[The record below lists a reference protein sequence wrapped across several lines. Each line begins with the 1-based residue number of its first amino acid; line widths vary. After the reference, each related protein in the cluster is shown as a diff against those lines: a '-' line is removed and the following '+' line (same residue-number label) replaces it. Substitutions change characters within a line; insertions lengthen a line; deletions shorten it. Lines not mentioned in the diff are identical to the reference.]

1 VVLLRRPSAR
11 IIDRTHPAAD
21 YRDALAPQG
30 RRERAGTVVGR
41 VGAPGHLRELM
52 ASAADGRGASV
63 LIAGEPGIGKST
75 LLSSTLAEAAGRG
88 FLVLRGAPDAE
99 GGLTLQSVVSAIT
112 ATGTD
117 IDSQTTDAG
126 PTVPPDPRQQF
137 PPLRFSLPV
146 TGAHCDPAAAVG
158 AVLAAVERMC
168 AATPV
173 LLAVDDLHRADPDAL
188 LLWHRLGRAA
198 PRLPLLLVACSRP
211 TAPSGAPDRL
221 RRALVAEG
229 NVVLRLEPFT
239 PAEVAAMATA
249 LLGAPPGA
257 QLRRRLEAAGGNP
270 AFVRDLIESL
280 RRGNGLRIEGRIAES
295 TAEAA
300 AGPIPA
306 ALVEA
311 VCGRLGPLSADTLDL
326 LRLASLLGEEFTGRE
341 LAAVAGL
348 EPSELL
354 CALDE
359 VICAGVLA
367 EHGPRLR
374 FRHALVCQA
383 LRHSLRETRRSAL
396 HRSAAQALDA
406 AGAPVE
412 RVAEQLLTAAALAQ
426 GWPAQWLAAKADELT
441 FRAPELAVEL
451 FRRAIDHAAPDDPH
465 RLLFEEKLASAMY
478 LLGRSDCAPA
488 ALGLLE
494 YRADPVRRTT
504 WAYMSG
510 IALNRV
516 GRYAQGLDAVK
527 DGVEALQNAA
537 GSLPAGFAELWS
549 ARFTGLR
556 SQLVWSQGQ
565 RDEAR
570 GLADR
575 ALAEGL
581 RLGDP
586 LALFYGTHMKSL
598 LCAGDGDA
606 PGALAWIEQ
615 GLAALGERWQLAD
628 QRLLMMMNQA
638 VALGRLDRAAEA
650 HAVLGRAQ
658 EVAERCGVTRRL
670 AGIVFLSTS
679 LLYLTGRWDESVA
692 TARPMIDHADAG
704 RQRSL
709 LAAVRAL
716 ILLHRGR
723 AGEAREDLATVQ
735 REHGRL
741 DGRLERFPVLASS
754 LSAEADG
761 RAADALAALAPALA
775 GDGRWDSDERHWCLP
790 DLTRLALAAGDG
802 GLARSAAEAA
812 EADADQDA
820 ANTRRRAS
828 AQRCRGLLDNDQSLL
843 SAAAEYYR
851 SVDMPLLLAQTLE
864 DSAVVAAAL
873 GAADDARRHLEA
885 AAEGY
890 RALGASWD
898 LARADAR
905 LREFGIR
912 RGRRTG
918 RTRPDTGWEAL
929 TPAEAKVASLVAQ
942 GSSNPEIAA
951 LLYLSPRTVQTHV
964 SHILTKLGVHSR
976 SEIAREA
983 ARRVPGASV

>member
-1 VVLLRRPSAR
+1 
-11 IIDRTHPAAD
+11 
-21 YRDALAPQG
+21 
-30 RRERAGTVVGR
+30 
-41 VGAPGHLRELM
+41 M
-52 ASAADGRGASV
+52 ASAADGRGSSV
-63 LIAGEPGIGKST
+63 LISGEPGIGTST
-75 LLSSTLAEAAGRG
+75 LLSSALAEASGLG
-88 FLVLRGAPDAE
+88 FLVLRGVPDA
-99 GGLTLQSVVSAIT
+99 GQDLTLHA
-112 ATGTD
+112 
-117 IDSQTTDAG
+117 
-126 PTVPPDPRQQF
+126 DPA
-137 PPLRFSLPV
+137 PV
-146 TGAHCDPAAAVG
+146 TGTGTGIDSRDVHDDDPTRPGPDQPRRLQLRLSLSATDGHARLDQSDKSGDQATAAT
-158 AVLAAVERMC
+158 VLLALVERMC

-173 LLAVDDLHRADPDAL
+173 ILAVDDLHRADPDAL
-188 LLWHRLGRAA
+188 LLWHRLSRLA
-198 PRLPLLLVACSRP
+198 PRQSLLLVAGSRP
-211 TAPSGAPDRL
+211 TPPTGAADRL
-221 RRALVAEG
+221 RRALAAEG
-229 NVVLRLEPFT
+229 GVLLWLEPFA
-239 PAEVAAMATA
+239 PAQVAAMATA

-270 AFVRDLIESL
+270 GFVRDLIESL
-280 RRGNGLRIEGRIAES
+280 QRGGGVQIEGRIAE
-295 TAEAA
+295 TTPQAA
-300 AGPIPA
+300 AVPVPP

-311 VCGRLGPLSADTLDL
+311 VCGRLGPLSSDALEM

-341 LAAVAGL
+341 LAALAGF
-348 EPSELL
+348 EPHRLL
-354 CALDE
+354 GTLDE
-359 VICAGVLA
+359 VIAVGVLA

-374 FRHALVCQA
+374 FRYPLVCQA
-383 LRHSLRETRRSAL
+383 LRHSMRETRRSDL
-396 HRSAAQALDA
+396 HRTAAQALDT

-412 RVAEQLLTAAALAQ
+412 RVAEQLLTASAVAQ
-426 GWPAQWLAAKADELT
+426 GWPARWLAAKADELT

-451 FRRAIDHAAPDDPH
+451 FRRAIGHASPDDPD
-465 RLLFEEKLASAMY
+465 RLLFEEKLAAAMY

-516 GRYAQGLDAVK
+516 GRYAQGLDAVD
-527 DGVEALQNAA
+527 DGAKALEDAA
-537 GSLPAGFAELWS
+537 GSLPAGFADLWS

-556 SQLVWSQGQ
+556 SQLVWSQGK
-565 RDEAR
+565 REEAR

-575 ALAEGL
+575 ALAEGE

-606 PGALAWIEQ
+606 PGALARIEQ

-638 VALGRLDRAAEA
+638 VALSRLDRRPEA

-670 AGIVFLSTS
+670 AGIVFQSAQ
-679 LLYLTGRWDESVA
+679 LLYLDGRWDESLT
-692 TARPMIDHADAG
+692 TARPMIDHPEAG

-709 LAAVRAL
+709 LSAVRAL

-723 AGEAREDLATVQ
+723 TTEGRDALETVLA
-735 REHGRL
+735 EHERL
-741 DGRLERFPVLASS
+741 DGRLERFPVLAAA
-754 LSAEADG
+754 LYAEVDG
-761 RAADALAALAPALA
+761 RPADAIAALAPTLA
-775 GDGRWDSDERHWCLP
+775 KDAKWDSDERHWCLP
-790 DLTRLALAAGDG
+790 GLTRLALAAGDTS
-802 GLARSAAEAA
+802 LAHSAAEAA
-812 EADADQDA
+812 EADAQQDQ

-828 AQRCRGLLDNDQSLL
+828 AQWCRGLLDLDPRLL
-843 SAAAEYYR
+843 ADAAQYYR
-851 SVDMPLLLAQTLE
+851 SVEMPLQLAQTRE
-864 DSAVVAAAL
+864 DSAVVAAEL
-873 GAADDARRHLEA
+873 GAADEARGHLDA

-898 LARADAR
+898 LTRSDAR
-905 LREFGIR
+905 LRDFGIR

-942 GSSNPEIAA
+942 GSSNPDIAV

-964 SHILTKLGVHSR
+964 SHILAKLGVHSR

-983 ARRVPGASV
+983 ARRAPGASV